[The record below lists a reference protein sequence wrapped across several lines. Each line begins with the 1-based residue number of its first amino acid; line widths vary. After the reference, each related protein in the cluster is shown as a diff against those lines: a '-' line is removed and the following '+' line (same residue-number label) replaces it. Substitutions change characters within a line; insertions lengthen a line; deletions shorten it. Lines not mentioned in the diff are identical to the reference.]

1 LLSQPDVDKENV
13 DYVWISGQLLSITL
27 ASMATTV
34 SSTSN
39 FLLDFASRP
48 EYWDD
53 LLEEQEKFNPN
64 DKLTD
69 LDQISKM
76 EKLDSFVKEVFRL
89 NGSVCKY

>member
-1 LLSQPDVDKENV
+1 MS
-13 DYVWISGQLLSITL
+13 
-27 ASMATTV
+27 TTV
-34 SSTSN
+34 SSTTN

-76 EKLDSFVKEVFRL
+76 EKLDSFLKEALRL
-89 NGSVCKY
+89 TGNVCK